1 MTAELPDVRRI
12 VTGHTPAGEA
22 TIVEDGPSPV
32 EIRNPARPGFVLRN
46 IWRTSETPAAVDAP
60 DSIAEQQGLLPPAG
74 GTILRVIDFP
84 PDPSDPEVLR
94 QQLEAAFRAQYPD
107 ADHTGSDREQ
117 PHPGMHKTATVDYAI
132 VLHGTITAIL
142 DDCETDMQAG
152 DVLIQR
158 GTNHAWSNRSG
169 HPARI
174 AFVLVD
180 GLLVDGPAGTE

>member
-1 MTAELPDVRRI
+1 MTAELPGVRRI
-12 VTGHTPAGEA
+12 VTGHTSAGEA
-22 TIVEDGPSPV
+22 TIVEDGPAPI

-46 IWRTSETPAAVDAP
+46 IWRTGETPDPVDAP
-60 DSIAEQQGLLPPAG
+60 DDIAEQRGLLPPAG

-84 PDPSDPEVLR
+84 PEPTDPDVLR
-94 QQLEAAFRAQYPD
+94 EQLEAAFQAQYPD

-132 VLHGTITAIL
+132 ILAGTVTAIL
-142 DDCETDMQAG
+142 DDVETDMHAG
-152 DVLIQR
+152 DILIQR

-169 HPARI
+169 QPARI

-180 GLLVDGPAGTE
+180 GVAETA

>member
-1 MTAELPDVRRI
+1 MTDELPNVRRI
-12 VTGHTPAGEA
+12 VTGHTPAGKA

-46 IWRTSETPAAVDAP
+46 IWRTSETPAPVDAP
-60 DSIAEQQGLLPPAG
+60 DSITEQEGLLPPAG
-74 GTILRVIDFP
+74 GTILRVIDFGP
-84 PDPSDPEVLR
+84 EPTDPEELR
-94 QQLEAAFRAQYPD
+94 QQLEAAFQAQYPD

-132 VLHGTITAIL
+132 VLQGTLTAIL
-142 DDCETDMQAG
+142 DDCETEMQAG
-152 DVLIQR
+152 DILIQR

-169 HPARI
+169 EPARI

-180 GLLVDGPAGTE
+180 GVAAAQ

>member
-1 MTAELPDVRRI
+1 MSAELPDVRRI
-12 VTGHTPAGEA
+12 VTGHNPAGEA
-22 TIVEDGPSPV
+22 TIVEDGSSPT

-46 IWRTSETPAAVDAP
+46 IWRTGETPAPVDVP
-60 DSIAEQQGLLPPAG
+60 DSVAEQQGLLPPSS

-84 PDPSDPEVLR
+84 PEPTDPELLR
-94 QQLEAAFRAQYPD
+94 QQLEAAFQAQYPD
-107 ADHTGSDREQ
+107 ADHTGSNREQ
-117 PHPGMHKTATVDYAI
+117 PHPGMHKTDTVDYAI

-152 DVLIQR
+152 DILIQR

-169 HPARI
+169 SPARI

-180 GLLVDGPAGTE
+180 GVAGSE

>member
-1 MTAELPDVRRI
+1 MTAELPEVRRI

-22 TIVEDGPSPV
+22 TILEDAPSPV

-46 IWRTSETPAAVDAP
+46 IWRTGETPASVDAP
-60 DSIAEQQGLLPPAG
+60 DSITEQQGLLPPTG

-84 PDPSDPEVLR
+84 PEPTDPELLR
-94 QQLEAAFRAQYPD
+94 QQLEAAFQAQYPD

-132 VLHGTITAIL
+132 VLHGTVTAIL
-142 DDCETDMQAG
+142 DDGETEMQAG
-152 DVLIQR
+152 DILIQR

-169 HPARI
+169 APARI

-180 GLLVDGPAGTE
+180 GVAGTE